1 MKLMKKVVA
10 MTLSTILAVGIAS
23 TAHAEPPLAY
33 SLFGTEKEYGEN
45 SIPYGSL
52 YEGTDDDD
60 FVRMGNQY
68 FIVPKSDTIS
78 FGNIDFSHNIEAK
91 WWLSGVHIYEMED
104 GKIGLQYEDLP
115 DKTEKVIEG
124 KEYPV
129 FSVELQEALTRKI
142 NSIQYNLQNPSMF
155 FDDKYL
161 NTQMKYSNEPF
172 IILEVTDHDLGWAW
186 YWVYQVVD
194 NWSGPVSAGNGQTSI
209 WVSDNNGW
217 RVQNTDGTYLTNAWY
232 QSQASGLWYY
242 MGADSYMLT
251 NTTTPDGYKVNA
263 DGVWVQ

>member
-1 MKLMKKVVA
+1 MKLMKKVVV
-10 MTLSTILAVGIAS
+10 MTLSTILIVGIAS
-23 TAHAEPPLAY
+23 TTYAEPPLPH

-45 SIPYGSL
+45 NIPCGSL
-52 YEGTDDDD
+52 YEGTDDDE

-68 FIVPKSDTIS
+68 FIVPKNDTIS
-78 FGNIDFSHNIEAK
+78 FDNIDFSHNVEAK

-104 GKIGLQYEDLP
+104 GKIALNYEDAP
-115 DKTEKVIEG
+115 DKTEKIIAG

-129 FSVELQEALTRKI
+129 FPAELQEAVTKKI
-142 NSIQYNLQNPSMF
+142 NYDSQDYY
-155 FDDKYL
+155 DEEYK
-161 NTQMKYSNEPF
+161 NTQIKYSNEPF

-217 RVQNTDGTYLTNAWY
+217 RVLNTDGTYLTNAWY
-232 QSQASGLWYY
+232 QSSASGLWYY
-242 MGADSYMLT
+242 MGADGYMLT
-251 NTTTPDGYKVNA
+251 NTTTPDGYKVNT